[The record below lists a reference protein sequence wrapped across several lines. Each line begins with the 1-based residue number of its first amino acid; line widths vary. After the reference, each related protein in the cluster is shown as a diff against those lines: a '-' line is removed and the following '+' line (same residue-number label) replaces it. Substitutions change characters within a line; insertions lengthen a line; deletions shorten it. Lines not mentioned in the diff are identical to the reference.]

1 MLTPTI
7 LAVAAVYMALWA
19 FYFLLGVELRNRWTS
34 LEFSKGHV
42 DLYHNCNRYTVTS
55 HKYKLN
61 MYKPFHLVVV
71 TTAFTNKV
79 EVLNRREM
87 SSDVSARSL
96 LIF

>member
-1 MLTPTI
+1 MHWEYMLTPTI

-19 FYFLLGVELRNRWTS
+19 FNFLLGVELRNHWTS

-55 HKYKLN
+55 HKHKLN

-71 TTAFTNKV
+71 TTAFTKWRCSIA
-79 EVLNRREM
+79 EK
-87 SSDVSARSL
+87 
-96 LIF
+96 